1 MTVKAFGELV
11 TALDVERL
19 PGDGGPTHF
28 VRVCG
33 ALIRW
38 ALVEHGAAS
47 ADLQIAER
55 LNVPDR
61 GVDAECALPDTTIET
76 GGFVGPGRTIF
87 QFKYR
92 DVGTSDSK
100 AIVSSLAARMR
111 EELRTLP
118 ARCDRYVLM
127 TNVNLAGTQPNRLR
141 KAITDGAPALTT
153 KPIIVWGAAEIANAL
168 NASPGLRHLFA
179 AAGGLS
185 TVDVAEAEL
194 QAAYRKVGWVPF
206 VNRARELSVLRDF
219 IESDTARVLRVQGPR
234 FSGRTRLV
242 IEAVKQWAPLAPLAL
257 WAVSAENVDVD
268 LLRDLDSDRR
278 RQLLVVDDDDDEAAR
293 RVLDWAEQRQRLKT
307 IVIARGAERHLG
319 ESDPGCLDVPEME
332 RSDVETLLRS
342 LAPGLPFAEQSWIIE
357 GAGGQPGLVAHS
369 AALIAEP
376 RLQAVNEPEEF
387 RRRLGHVLTERYEV
401 NLSPCE
407 REALEIASL
416 LPVLGVEGAPASEVA
431 AVAKAL
437 DRDPGVFAAHRLAL
451 ERAGFLR
458 RRGRFVE
465 VVPPLLAE
473 HLATRAL
480 INPDRVV
487 AELQLVLSEG
497 RFLAL
502 LDRLARLP
510 GDGVRTAIERTLRE
524 RCAGFDDLRRNSE
537 VIRRLA
543 PAAPR
548 TAIRCI
554 EEGLRGVTTETL
566 AETLKGDER
575 RALVWTLEDLA
586 FRSET
591 FESAAK
597 LLLTLAEAENETW
610 QNNATGV
617 FLSLFQHPEL
627 SASLSQRLA
636 VLQRGAASG
645 VARRRKVVADAAG
658 AALKEREVFRLHHPS
673 GPHLPEPRYRA
684 KTSEEVSHYGL
695 GVIEVLERLWRDTD
709 PQVRASAATAVT
721 QVFRPVILVSL
732 QLAGPSEGMLP
743 ALALKAFEAL
753 AGVGRDA
760 GSASTYQAVAT
771 ALELL
776 PDSLKVAATEKRA
789 VAAELTRMAIEME
802 ADLIRSFRGRLWR
815 VIGPASWGQRR
826 RWRAETEERRE
837 AIGGIATEI
846 LEDPNYPALF
856 ESHRDWL
863 TGSEARSGNE
873 LFHALGKS
881 DTRRGLLSSLIAGE
895 ITPFGEER
903 LTAYLTG
910 WAEHDPEAACAETD
924 RLIASRSDLAR
935 ALLATVAR
943 LFRGPD
949 LVERVRRL
957 FTLDALER
965 HEFATLLAS
974 LLRWEVLT
982 ASETEE
988 LATMVDDGTPRVRGT
1003 LLVVFAVRLMRGGEL
1018 TSTLRER
1025 AWSFLESSSR
1035 LEEAHSNLWWDGLAA
1050 QLGETEPQRL
1060 LALVEDL
1067 GIRAA
1072 KEDRGRAALHHE
1084 IPLTLKTLRKADRP
1098 GFLRML
1104 LRLASYP
1111 HRSWPIDAAAEEEI
1125 DPLVDREALLAFAR
1139 EAGVKGARMVAVNLS
1154 AEKAGFW
1161 EVARDL
1167 LAEWGHD
1174 DRVRQRLLSVL
1185 HGHGWWGSALPMIAE
1200 RFDKATALRSD
1211 PNPWVASWAQEAV
1224 SFFEDWRRREA
1235 RHEQEDWIWDYRI
1248 RRAELEGMVRGPDS
1262 PEKLW
1267 AIGRLLEHAP
1277 RERVLELLT
1286 PEEILDALDKIPQLP
1301 ESVRGRWEPW
1311 AKHWAGRH

>member
-1 MTVKAFGELV
+1 MTLKPFGELV
-11 TALDVERL
+11 TAPDVERL
-19 PGDGGPTHF
+19 PEDAGPTHF

-61 GVDAECALPDTTIET
+61 GADAECALPDTTIET

-92 DVGTSDSK
+92 DVGAADRR
-100 AIVSSLAARMR
+100 AIVSSLAARLR
-111 EELRTLP
+111 EELRNLP
-118 ARCDRYVLM
+118 AGCDRYVLM
-127 TNVNLAGTQPNRLR
+127 TNVSLAGTQPSRLR
-141 KAITDGAPALTT
+141 EAIAAGAPALTT
-153 KPIIVWGAAEIANAL
+153 KIIIWGAAEIANAL

-185 TVDVAEAEL
+185 TLDVAEAEL
-194 QAAYRKVGWVPF
+194 QAAYRKVGWAPF
-206 VNRARELSVLRDF
+206 VNRARELSALRDF

-242 IEAVKQWAPLAPLAL
+242 IEAVKQWAPSAL
-257 WAVSAENVDVD
+257 WAVSAEHVDVD
-268 LLRDLDSDRR
+268 LLRDLDSDRGH
-278 RQLLVVDDDDDEAAR
+278 QLLVVDDDDDEAAR

-307 IVIARGAERHLG
+307 IVIARGTERHPG

-332 RSDVETLLRS
+332 RSEVEKLLRS
-342 LAPGLPFAEQSWIIE
+342 FAPGLPFAEQSWIIE
-357 GAGGQPGLVAHS
+357 GARGLPGLVAHV
-369 AALIAEP
+369 AALVAEP
-376 RLQAVNEPEEF
+376 RLRAVNDPEEF
-387 RRRLGHVLTERYEV
+387 RRRLGDVLTERYEV
-401 NLSPCE
+401 DLDPGA
-407 REALEIASL
+407 RQTLQIASL
-416 LPVLGVEGAPASEVA
+416 LPVLGVEGAVAAEVA
-431 AVAKAL
+431 AIARAL
-437 DRDPGVFAAHRLAL
+437 DIDPGVFAAHRLAL

-480 INPDRVV
+480 TNPDRVV

-502 LDRLARLP
+502 LDRLARVP
-510 GDGVRTAIERTLRE
+510 GEGLRTAIERTLWE
-524 RCAGFDDLRRNSE
+524 RCAGFDGLRRNSE
-537 VIRRLA
+537 VIHKLA

-554 EEGLRGVTTETL
+554 EEGLRNVTVETL
-566 AETLKGDER
+566 AETLKGEER
-575 RALVWTLEDLA
+575 RALVWTLENLA

-591 FESAAK
+591 FESAAGQ
-597 LLLTLAEAENETW
+597 LLALAEAENETS

-617 FLSLFQHPEL
+617 FLSLFHWGHPEL
-627 SASLSQRLA
+627 PATLSQRLA
-636 VLQRGAASG
+636 VLKQGATSG
-645 VARRRKVVADAAG
+645 TAGRRKIVADAAG
-658 AALKEREVFRLHHPS
+658 AAFKEREVFRLHHPS
-673 GPHLPEPRYRA
+673 GPHLPEPRYRPE
-684 KTSEEVSHYGL
+684 TWEEVGNYGL
-695 GVIEVLERLWRDTD
+695 GVIEVLELLWRDTD
-709 PQVRASAATAVT
+709 IKVRASAGTAVT

-732 QLAGPSEGMLP
+732 RLARPSEGMLP
-743 ALALKAFEAL
+743 VLALKAFKTL
-753 AGVGRDA
+753 AGVGQA
-760 GSASTYQAVAT
+760 AESAPTYQAVAT

-789 VAAELTRMAIEME
+789 VAAELTRRAIKME
-802 ADLIRSFRGRLWR
+802 ADLMRSFRGRLWR

-837 AIGGIATEI
+837 AIRGIATLI

-856 ESHRDWL
+856 VSHRDWL
-863 TGSEARSGNE
+863 TGSEARSGDE

-881 DTRRGLLSSLIAGE
+881 DSRRGVLSSLIAGE
-895 ITPFGEER
+895 ITPLGEER

-910 WAEHDPEAACAETD
+910 WAEDNGEAACAETD
-924 RLIASRSDLAR
+924 HLIASRSDLDR

-957 FTLDALER
+957 FTLGALER

-974 LLRWEVLT
+974 LLSWEALT
-982 ASETEE
+982 APETEE

-1018 TSTLRER
+1018 TSTLREQ

-1035 LEEAHSNLWWDGLAA
+1035 LEEAHSNLWWDQLAA
-1050 QLGETEPQRL
+1050 QLGEMEPQRL

-1067 GIRAA
+1067 GIQAT

-1084 IPLTLKTLRKADRP
+1084 IPLSLETLRKADRP
-1098 GFLRML
+1098 GFIQML

-1111 HRSWPIDAAAEEEI
+1111 DQSWRIEAAVEEEI
-1125 DPLVDREALLAFAR
+1125 DPLVDRETLLAFAR
-1139 EAGVKGARMVAVNLS
+1139 EAGVEGARTVALNLS
-1154 AEKAGFW
+1154 AEKPGFW
-1161 EVARDL
+1161 EVAHDL
-1167 LAEWGHD
+1167 LIEWGGD
-1174 DRVRQRLLSVL
+1174 ETLRQRLLSAL
-1185 HGHGWWGSALPMIAE
+1185 SGDGWSGSAVPMITE
-1200 RFDKATALRSD
+1200 RLDKATALRSD
-1211 PNPWVASWAQEAV
+1211 PSPLVASWAQEVV
-1224 SFFEDWRRREA
+1224 SFFEGWRRREV
-1235 RHEQEDWIWDYRI
+1235 REEQEDWIWDYRI
-1248 RRAELEGMVRGPDS
+1248 RRAEMEGMVRGPDS

-1277 RERVLELLT
+1277 RERVLELVT

-1301 ESVRGRWEPW
+1301 ERVRERWEPW